1 MTVLLAFAAII
12 VIAVFVHEMGHYLAA
27 RFYGVRVLRFSVGF
41 GPALISRKDKHDTE
55 WVLAP
60 IPLGGYV
67 QMLDGETA
75 KSAGIAYN
83 KSLEGINNFQRFV
96 VYAAGPFAN
105 LILTAVLAAGLA
117 MHGDIGLK
125 PMIGK
130 VDSQSAAAQAGAQ
143 RGDIIDSVNGEPVV
157 IWRQAANE
165 MAAAVIN
172 GNSINWTT
180 TNGAQRTIPS
190 GDVEVKDLDGGL
202 FSALGMHPDQS
213 YISPQAA
220 TVIKGG
226 AADKAGIQAGDI
238 VVLIGDSVIDDWAD
252 LRLAVAERPGADTP
266 VVVWRDGAEVRL
278 TARIGER
285 LRGGRREGVL
295 GIAPTLLTA
304 KLDAMRATLRLDF
317 IPALASG
324 IGKSAGY
331 VSNTFTALWHII
343 AGNISPDN
351 ISGPIG
357 IAVHAGAAARGGL
370 GDFLR
375 FLAFISASLAAIN
388 LLPLPL
394 LDGGQMLVCI
404 IQAARR
410 KPLSP
415 KVVAAITKAGGAL
428 LLTLML
434 AVIINDIFKYLWG
447 G

>member
-157 IWRQAANE
+157 IWR
-165 MAAAVIN
+165 
-172 GNSINWTT
+172 
-180 TNGAQRTIPS
+180 
-190 GDVEVKDLDGGL
+190 
-202 FSALGMHPDQS
+202 H
-213 YISPQAA
+213 
-220 TVIKGG
+220 
-226 AADKAGIQAGDI
+226 
-238 VVLIGDSVIDDWAD
+238 
-252 LRLAVAERPGADTP
+252 
-266 VVVWRDGAEVRL
+266 WR
-278 TARIGER
+278 
-285 LRGGRREGVL
+285 RR
-295 GIAPTLLTA
+295 
-304 KLDAMRATLRLDF
+304 
-317 IPALASG
+317 
-324 IGKSAGY
+324 
-331 VSNTFTALWHII
+331 
-343 AGNISPDN
+343 
-351 ISGPIG
+351 
-357 IAVHAGAAARGGL
+357 
-370 GDFLR
+370 
-375 FLAFISASLAAIN
+375 
-388 LLPLPL
+388 
-394 LDGGQMLVCI
+394 
-404 IQAARR
+404 
-410 KPLSP
+410 
-415 KVVAAITKAGGAL
+415 
-428 LLTLML
+428 
-434 AVIINDIFKYLWG
+434 
-447 G
+447 